1 MMVMKLLK
9 SISEKTASLGK
20 ASYCGFTIIIQVLEN
35 NLQVSTLGGSKN
47 FQQNG
52 ATAKLGF
59 ACTLSCL

>member
-1 MMVMKLLK
+1 MMVMELLR
-9 SISEKTASLGK
+9 SVSEQTGSLGQ

-35 NLQVSTLGGSKN
+35 NLQLSTLGGSKN

-59 ACTLSCL
+59 ACTLSYL